1 MLREGGGV
9 WLPVGV
15 IKRSVSFFI
24 LVFCE
29 WDGCVF
35 FLFLIFSSM
44 NRLGRGEWALT
55 SGCRRL
61 TVRITTSARR
71 FVSVDAL
78 KGFFIACVSDS
89 RMLFVVSKDLLR
101 SEDIK
106 NLPAAK
112 TQLSDMKGCK

>member
-1 MLREGGGV
+1 
-9 WLPVGV
+9 
-15 IKRSVSFFI
+15 VSF
-24 LVFCE
+24 LVLVNGM
-29 WDGCVF
+29 DVF
-35 FLFLIFSSM
+35 FLFPYFSM
-44 NRLGRGEWALT
+44 NRLGGERALT

-78 KGFFIACVSDS
+78 KGFFMACVSDS
-89 RMLFVVSKDLLR
+89 RMLFVVSKGLLR